1 MYGAILGDIIGSL
14 DFIPQL
20 IQFECTGCENIT
32 EKDECPGDTSRAFLY
47 IEIRQLENH
56 DPFPGVFAGEQLIEQ
71 LPAEISPLFNH
82 QFFDLNPFDL
92 TRGQISKSKEA
103 HCNDGNGNKER
114 NRGKPGIEAADAQQ
128 PEHHGQ
134 HRLSTEPKLISSK
147 MMW

>member
-1 MYGAILGDIIGSL
+1 MNAREIPPGHSYILKSGNWKIMIRSRGSL
-14 DFIPQL
+14 PG
-20 IQFECTGCENIT
+20 IQ
-32 EKDECPGDTSRAFLY
+32 R
-47 IEIRQLENH
+47 
-56 DPFPGVFAGEQLIEQ
+56 IEQ

-114 NRGKPGIEAADAQQ
+114 NRGKPGIEAADSQQ